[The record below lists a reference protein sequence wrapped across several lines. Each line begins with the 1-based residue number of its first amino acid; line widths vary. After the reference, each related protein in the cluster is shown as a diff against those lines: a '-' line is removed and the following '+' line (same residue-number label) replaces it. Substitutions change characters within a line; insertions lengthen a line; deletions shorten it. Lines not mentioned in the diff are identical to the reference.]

1 MKAQLKSV
9 HDKNTANE
17 KELIELKAQL
27 KTATIDREKL
37 KDEKTKAEA
46 ILQEKER
53 TQGFLD
59 KQMEIF
65 NVNFDLIF
73 MF

>member
-1 MKAQLKSV
+1 MKSV
-9 HDKNTANE
+9 HDQNNSNE
-17 KELIELKAQL
+17 KQIVELKAQL
-27 KTATIDREKL
+27 KTAMLEKEKF

-65 NVNFDLIF
+65 NVSYSFLC
-73 MF
+73 

>member
-1 MKAQLKSV
+1 MKSV
-9 HDKNTANE
+9 HDQNTANE
-17 KELIELKAQL
+17 KQLIELKAQL
-27 KTATIDREKL
+27 KTATIEKEKF

-65 NVNFDLIF
+65 NVDFIL
-73 MF
+73 